1 MIFYMWCGKNC
12 YSISYII
19 LFITVKKIEN
29 RSIFNR
35 NIAKYSSAILETR
48 YIGACPNYSEI
59 FLPVYTRLGY
69 APLIQQDPAVSIT
82 LLSLTPQPTQFLDL

>member
-69 APLIQQDPAVSIT
+69 APLIQPGSCCQYHSAEFNA
-82 LLSLTPQPTQFLDL
+82 PTDTVF